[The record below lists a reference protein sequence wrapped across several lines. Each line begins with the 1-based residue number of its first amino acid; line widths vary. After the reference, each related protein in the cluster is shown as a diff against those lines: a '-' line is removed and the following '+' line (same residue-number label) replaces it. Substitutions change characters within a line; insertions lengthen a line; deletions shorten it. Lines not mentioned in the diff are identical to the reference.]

1 MCIELTGFLSS
12 NRTDGF
18 RVNGT
23 DRLTG
28 FLTFHHL
35 CLRKAESIKW
45 IHDVFAVE
53 GLRSTLNK
61 LLNAYCD
68 DDIVAPYDVLML
80 SSFSYNSLGKTMQAP
95 KGVGERRAMRALP
108 IDVLVPNKDSP
119 LDYWQSHDIDYDI
132 VSALDVKSGDVAIP
146 FFMQQVRMI

>member
-1 MCIELTGFLSS
+1 M
-12 NRTDGF
+12 NR
-18 RVNGT
+18 T

-35 CLRKAESIKW
+35 CLRKAGSIKW

-53 GLRSTLNK
+53 GLKSTLNQ

-68 DDIVAPYDVLML
+68 DNNVAPYDVLML
-80 SSFSYNSLGKTMQAP
+80 SSFSYNSLGKTIQAP
-95 KGVGERRAMRALP
+95 KGVGPDRAMRALP

-119 LDYWQSHDIDYDI
+119 LLWWGNHEIDYDI